1 MQSLTPR
8 VRKNQRGAVSLFV
21 VVFATLLITVLTVG
35 FVRIMLT
42 DQQQAMSN
50 DLSQSA
56 YDSALAGVEDAK
68 RALLACADG
77 SDTACAA
84 IEAGE
89 CTTLLDAGVVA
100 FSGQDASSTEVLI
113 QSTIG
118 DGSQNLNQAYTCV
131 IVEPNTKDV
140 LQPLGVNESIMVPLR
155 GVGPFADVQVSWTTS
170 TDTAGDP
177 TYYNNSVTL
186 PSADS
191 GEWAPSTPS
200 LLRAQLVQFAD
211 DGFTLDDFNVT
222 DSGSNANTLFL
233 YPTAGMAT
241 SPVSEFSFVSDV
253 RQVAGQ
259 NEPKSVSCVPS
270 YVTRDYACSAILSL
284 PTPVGGDA
292 SGADR
297 QAYLRLNALYNATN
311 VKLELLNGS
320 TKVLFDNVQP
330 EVDSTGRANDLFRR
344 VQARVRLDSNFAYPE
359 SAVDVSG
366 NLCKNFLV
374 TNTPTDYENSCTP

>member
-1 MQSLTPR
+1 MNNQSSFTT
-8 VRKNQRGAVSLFV
+8 NHQRGAVSLFV

-42 DQQQAMSN
+42 DQQQAMAN

-68 RALLACADG
+68 RALLACDEGNSAV
-77 SDTACAA
+77 CAA
-84 IEAGE
+84 IDAGQ

-100 FSGQDASSTEVLI
+100 FSGQDANSTEVLI

-131 IVEPNTKDV
+131 IIDPNTQDV
-140 LQPLGVNESIMVPLR
+140 LQPLGVDKSIMIPLR
-155 GVGPFADVQVSWTTS
+155 GVGPFTDVQVSWTTS
-170 TDTAGDP
+170 ADTAGDP
-177 TYYNNSVTL
+177 TYYNAPVTL
-186 PSADS
+186 PTASS
-191 GEWAPSTPS
+191 GDWAPSTPS
-200 LLRAQLVQFAD
+200 LLRTQLVQFD
-211 DGFTLDDFNVT
+211 EGGFTLDDFNVT

-233 YPTAGMAT
+233 YPTAGLAN

-253 RQVAGQ
+253 RQRANQ
-259 NEPKSVSCVPS
+259 NEPKPVSCVPS
-270 YVTRDYACSAILSL
+270 YATRDYACSAVLSL
-284 PTPVGGDA
+284 PTAVNGDA
-292 SGADR
+292 NGDNR

-311 VKLELLNGS
+311 IKLELLNGS
-320 TKVLFDNVQP
+320 SSVLFDNVQP
-330 EVDSTGRANDLFRR
+330 KIDSTGRANDLFRR
-344 VQARVRLDSNFAYPE
+344 VEARVRLDSNFAYPE

-374 TNTPTDYENSCTP
+374 TDETTDYRNNCTP